1 MTKPNFTQ
9 MTRKELKT
17 YIRQN
22 PTDDDAIRELFVN
35 RRSPNAKIYPYPFNM
50 TKEELDDIFRPKRT
64 N

>member
-1 MTKPNFTQ
+1 

-17 YIRQN
+17 YIRQH

-35 RRSPNAKIYPYPFNM
+35 RREQNATTYPFPYNM
-50 TKEELDDIFRPKRT
+50 KKEELDNVFRSKHS